1 EEDVQALPSFME
13 GVGPFPGSVGRW
25 TQAPEQLSAGERTA
39 AVSLYL
45 ALVTQACLEL
55 AGVGRQIV
63 IEGPLARNALFGQAL
78 ARLTGV
84 PVSASGDAT
93 GTSLGASMLFGGTH
107 AAAAP
112 GLVREPLQD
121 AGFEA

>member
-1 EEDVQALPSFME
+1 MA

-25 TQAPEQLSAGERTA
+25 TVAPDGLSAGERTA

-45 ALVTQACLEL
+45 ALVTQACLAL
-55 AGVGRQIV
+55 AGVGKQII

-93 GTSLGASMLFGGTH
+93 GTSLGASMLFGGTR

-112 GLVREPLQD
+112 GLVREPLVAEGFD
-121 AGFEA
+121 AYCTRWRDRL